1 MTAYI
6 LAIAKKMVIL
16 EISEPHSV
24 LVCVEARSS
33 FLDRE
38 DSCTPVIVSTIK

>member
-24 LVCVEARSS
+24 LVCVEARFSS
-33 FLDRE
+33 IE
-38 DSCTPVIVSTIK
+38 KNQAH